1 LSIKARNSFDQIDVI
16 FGKIQL
22 MMIVYFIFSSPSFI
36 NLRQVEAILIE
47 VLEVRNN
54 CSLKFAIV

>member
-1 LSIKARNSFDQIDVI
+1 LSIKARNSFDHIDVI